1 MLENKIHIFENPLQ
15 TAKAV
20 AEFIAKEVSNTG
32 KKQFNVAISGGSTP
46 NLLFTLLSEE
56 YKEKVDWRKIALFWV
71 DERCVPADDSES
83 NYGNVKKLLLDKVS
97 LSENQIF
104 QMIGEND
111 PAFEVERYENL
122 LVQNLP
128 EKDKTP
134 IFDLV
139 LLGMGDDGH
148 TASIFPNNLKLLRSE
163 NFVATAKHP
172 TSGQNR
178 ITLTGVTIE
187 NALQILFVI
196 TGNSKAVVLDEI
208 LKEKHNS
215 ENYPAFHILKNTKA
229 EIYLDRDASV
239 RLKK

>member
-1 MLENKIHIFENPLQ
+1 
-15 TAKAV
+15 
-20 AEFIAKEVSNTG
+20 
-32 KKQFNVAISGGSTP
+32 
-46 NLLFTLLSEE
+46 
-56 YKEKVDWRKIALFWV
+56 
-71 DERCVPADDSES
+71 
-83 NYGNVKKLLLDKVS
+83 
-97 LSENQIF
+97 
-104 QMIGEND
+104 MIGEND